1 MTLMRPRQ
9 EHPQCH
15 NRPAAAWLLAPLA
28 CVLLAGCATRTQ
40 STDSFLGFITPYRIE
55 IVQGNAVTKEQ
66 VNAVRPGMTREQVQA
81 ILGTPMLID
90 PFHADRWD
98 YVFTMRRP
106 GTSVQRREV
115 VAHFSKAGTLD
126 RLQAPDDL
134 PDEAGFVAGIVPA
147 LKGKPVELELSEAQ
161 RKALPVPQARA
172 DSSSAAAPQGAARTY
187 PPLEPK

>member
-1 MTLMRPRQ
+1 MTLMRPRH
-9 EHPQCH
+9 EHP
-15 NRPAAAWLLAPLA
+15 RTLARFGAACLLAPLA
-28 CVLLAGCATRTQ
+28 CVLFAGCATRTQ

-66 VNAVRPGMTREQVQA
+66 VRAVRPGMTREQVQT
-81 ILGTPMLID
+81 ILGTPMLTD
-90 PFHADRWD
+90 PFHAERWD

-115 VAHFSKAGTLD
+115 VAHFNKAGTLD

-147 LKGKPVELELSEAQ
+147 LKGKAVELELSEAQ
-161 RKALPVPQARA
+161 RRSLPLPQPRA
-172 DSSSAAAPQGAARTY
+172 EGINASAPQGAARSY

>member
-1 MTLMRPRQ
+1 MTLMRPRH
-9 EHPQCH
+9 EHPQCRA
-15 NRPAAAWLLAPLA
+15 RPAATWLAVALAS
-28 CVLLAGCATRTQ
+28 VFLAGCATRTQ

-66 VNAVRPGMTREQVQA
+66 VNAVRPGMTREQVQT

-115 VAHFSKAGTLD
+115 VAHFNKDGTLD
-126 RLQAPDDL
+126 RVQAPDDL

-161 RKALPVPQARA
+161 RKALPIPPPRAEGSAVGAPQAA
-172 DSSSAAAPQGAARTY
+172 VRTY